1 MWIKLKLGFENKLK
15 NWKEVDEILKKNNFF
30 KKINFLKFRWILFW
44 REIYKIC
51 NLMNWDIYN

>member
-30 KKINFLKFRWILFW
+30 KK
-44 REIYKIC
+44 
-51 NLMNWDIYN
+51 NLIF